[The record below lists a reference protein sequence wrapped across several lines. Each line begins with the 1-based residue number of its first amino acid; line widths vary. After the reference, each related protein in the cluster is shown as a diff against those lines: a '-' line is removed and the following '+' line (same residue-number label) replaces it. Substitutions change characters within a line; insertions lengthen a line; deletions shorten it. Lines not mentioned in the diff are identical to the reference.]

1 MVTNPS
7 SGGDGPFFSLVVL
20 CYRSQESIIARVEQL
35 TQMFSFFNFS
45 YEMILVG
52 NYQEGSDDRTPRIVK
67 DLAGRVPHVR
77 AVVLP
82 KQGMMGWDMRSG
94 MDAAKGQYIC
104 IIDGDGQYP
113 LESIFSCLIK
123 IHTEKLDVVK
133 TYRVVREDSLY
144 RYVIS
149 RVYNALFRL
158 MFRSRYRDVN
168 SKPKIIRREK
178 YQLLDLQSDDWFTD
192 AEIMLRALELGLRVA
207 EIPIH
212 FYAIDER
219 SSFVKPGAIWEF
231 IRNMWSFRF
240 RRKPGVKRRPSG
252 QPV

>member
-1 MVTNPS
+1 MVVTNPA
-7 SGGDGPFFSLVVL
+7 GVDGPFFSLVVL
-20 CYRSQESIIARVEQL
+20 CYRSQESIIARVEEL
-35 TQMFSFFNFS
+35 TRMFSFFNFS

-52 NYQEGSDDRTPRIVK
+52 NYQEGSDDRTPKIVK
-67 DLAGRVPHVR
+67 DLEHRVPHVR

-94 MDAAKGQYIC
+94 LDAAKGEYIC

-133 TYRVVREDSLY
+133 TYRVVREDSFY

-149 RVYNALFRL
+149 RVYNMLFRVL
-158 MFRSRYRDVN
+158 FRSRYRDVN
-168 SKPKIIRREK
+168 SKPKIIRRDK
-178 YQLLDLQSDDWFTD
+178 YELLDLQSDDWFTD
-192 AEIMLRALELGLRVA
+192 AEIMLRAQELDLRVA

-231 IRNMWSFRF
+231 IRNMWSYRF
-240 RRKPGVKRRPSG
+240 HRKPAAKKRSG
-252 QPV
+252 GLPA

>member
-1 MVTNPS
+1 MM
-7 SGGDGPFFSLVVL
+7 GDGPFFSLVVL
-20 CYRSQESIIARVEQL
+20 CYRSQESIIDRVEQL

-45 YEMILVG
+45 YELILVG
-52 NYQEGSDDRTPRIVK
+52 NYQEGSDDRTPQIVK

-149 RVYNALFRL
+149 RVYNLLFRL
-158 MFRSRYRDVN
+158 MFGSRYRDVN

-178 YQLLDLQSDDWFTD
+178 YRLLDLQSDDWFTD
-192 AEIMLRALELGLRVA
+192 AEIMLRALELKLRVA

-231 IRNMWSFRF
+231 IRNMWSYRF
-240 RRKPGVKRRPSG
+240 HRKPSAKKRPG
-252 QPV
+252 GAAA